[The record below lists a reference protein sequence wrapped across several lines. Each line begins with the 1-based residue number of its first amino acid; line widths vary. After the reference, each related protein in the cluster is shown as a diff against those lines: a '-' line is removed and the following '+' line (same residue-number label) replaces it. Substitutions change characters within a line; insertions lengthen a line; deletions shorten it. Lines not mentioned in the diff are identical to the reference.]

1 MDLMLSIESGRTES
15 DDMRALNAE
24 MSDFELDS
32 DELYREFVMMAP
44 GAKRPAAATPNG
56 PRQKSLSRP
65 GGRVGCFDRA
75 ISLKRGRQRQ
85 HVRDDS
91 P

>member
-32 DELYREFVMMAP
+32 DELYREFVLMAAVP
-44 GAKRPAAATPNG
+44 SGRRRPPPNG
-56 PRQKSLSRP
+56 PRQKSLS
-65 GGRVGCFDRA
+65 GGRVGCFDRT

>member
-1 MDLMLSIESGRTES
+1 MDLMLSIESGMTES

-44 GAKRPAAATPNG
+44 MP
-56 PRQKSLSRP
+56 S
-65 GGRVGCFDRA
+65 
-75 ISLKRGRQRQ
+75 GRQRPPRMAQ
-85 HVRDDS
+85 DKNRYRDLEVALAAS
-91 P
+91 IEPFL